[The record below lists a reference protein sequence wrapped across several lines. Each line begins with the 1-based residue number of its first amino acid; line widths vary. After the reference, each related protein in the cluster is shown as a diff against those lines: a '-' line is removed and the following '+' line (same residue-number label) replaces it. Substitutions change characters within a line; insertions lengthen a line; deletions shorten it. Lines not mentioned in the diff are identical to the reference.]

1 MSSSIISEEA
11 GVQEEAKQLE
21 AKQKISPFDDFL
33 GWFQNQFE
41 LPGEEQAHGTRVAA
55 LTIRMGTL
63 QKLQAAT
70 HDQSALNEAL
80 DTNTSDSLIAAKSKE
95 NFAVAAKQTA
105 QAQYQLA
112 KTGLEVGNI
121 RLATS
126 AQQLHA
132 IESVHAAQ
140 TREQEL
146 ELARERLSEATKQKN
161 DK

>member
-1 MSSSIISEEA
+1 
-11 GVQEEAKQLE
+11 L
-21 AKQKISPFDDFL
+21 
-33 GWFQNQFE
+33 QF
-41 LPGEEQAHGTRVAA
+41 
-55 LTIRMGTL
+55 
-63 QKLQAAT
+63 
-70 HDQSALNEAL
+70 
-80 DTNTSDSLIAAKSKE
+80 
-95 NFAVAAKQTA
+95 AAKQTA

-146 ELARERLSEATKQKN
+146 ELARERLSEATSKE
-161 DK
+161 

>member
-1 MSSSIISEEA
+1 
-11 GVQEEAKQLE
+11 
-21 AKQKISPFDDFL
+21 
-33 GWFQNQFE
+33 

-70 HDQSALNEAL
+70 HDQIALNEAL

-95 NFAVAAKQTA
+95 NFAVAAKRQHKHSINL
-105 QAQYQLA
+105 QR
-112 KTGLEVGNI
+112 TGLEVGNI

-146 ELARERLSEATKQKN
+146 ELARERLSEATKQRMISEELKQLQIMEKEDKIVAMKN
-161 DK
+161 WDEKTKSCFCGSWL